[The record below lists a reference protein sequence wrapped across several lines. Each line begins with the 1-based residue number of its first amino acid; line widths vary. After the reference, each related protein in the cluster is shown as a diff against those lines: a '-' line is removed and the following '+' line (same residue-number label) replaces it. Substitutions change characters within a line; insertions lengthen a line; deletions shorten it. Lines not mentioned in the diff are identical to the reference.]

1 MIYYTGDTHGEVEKL
16 IAFSERFH
24 LTPEDTIVILG
35 DAGWNYYT
43 DKRDFLAKS
52 FLKRL
57 GVTIFSIH
65 GNHEA
70 RPGKLSFYHE
80 AEWRGGSVYVED
92 EFPNILFAKDG
103 EVYDLD
109 GHIAIAIGGAYSV
122 DKYYRLSHWLK
133 WFSDEQPDDEMGN
146 DQQNDQPLDI
156 HPPGPIA
163 SHQNSQKQRVEGDDH
178 ADQNRRSAVSDH
190 QLIRHGDLAPG
201 DHAEGVKLGRFVPD
215 GLLQR
220 VDLLGDTRVGRAVA
234 DIPDLHQHGGPLFS
248 A

>member
-103 EVYDLD
+103 EVYPVVLEDAEEILARFD
-109 GHIAIAIGGAYSV
+109 GTDYVGIVPHSV
-122 DKYYRLSHWLK
+122 IPKYCEGMFPAKYGRVIDFMHVYDEEIEQYGSQIEWL
-133 WFSDEQPDDEMGN
+133 
-146 DQQNDQPLDI
+146 PLEE
-156 HPPGPIA
+156 A
-163 SHQNSQKQRVEGDDH
+163 
-178 ADQNRRSAVSDH
+178 
-190 QLIRHGDLAPG
+190 
-201 DHAEGVKLGRFVPD
+201 KLK
-215 GLLQR
+215 
-220 VDLLGDTRVGRAVA
+220 
-234 DIPDLHQHGGPLFS
+234 
-248 A
+248 

>member
-133 WFSDEQPDDEMGN
+133 WFSDEQPDDEIKARVESKLN
-146 DQQNDQPLDI
+146 ALDWNIDLVLSHTCPQKFVPVDAFLSCVDQSTVDRSTEEWLDTI
-156 HPPGPIA
+156 EDRLNYQHWLCGHWHIDKAVDRFRFLMDDFITLPDI
-163 SHQNSQKQRVEGDDH
+163 SSEHNSQE
-178 ADQNRRSAVSDH
+178 
-190 QLIRHGDLAPG
+190 
-201 DHAEGVKLGRFVPD
+201 
-215 GLLQR
+215 
-220 VDLLGDTRVGRAVA
+220 DT
-234 DIPDLHQHGGPLFS
+234 
-248 A
+248 

>member
-43 DKRDFLAKS
+43 DQRDYLAKS

-80 AEWRGGSVYVED
+80 TEWRGGIVYVED

-109 GHIAIAIGGAYSV
+109 GHTAIAIGGAYSV
-122 DKYYRLSHWLK
+122 DKHYRLSHWLK
-133 WFSDEQPDDEMGN
+133 WFPDEQPDDEIKACVESKLN
-146 DQQNDQPLDI
+146 ALDWNIDLVLSHTCPQKFVPVEAFLSCVDQSTVDRSTEEWLDTI
-156 HPPGPIA
+156 EDRLNYQHWLCGHWHIDKTVDKFRFLMDDFITLPDI
-163 SHQNSQKQRVEGDDH
+163 SSEHNSQED
-178 ADQNRRSAVSDH
+178 A
-190 QLIRHGDLAPG
+190 
-201 DHAEGVKLGRFVPD
+201 
-215 GLLQR
+215 
-220 VDLLGDTRVGRAVA
+220 
-234 DIPDLHQHGGPLFS
+234 
-248 A
+248 

>member
-16 IAFSERFH
+16 FTFSERFH

-80 AEWRGGSVYVED
+80 TEWRGGTVYVED
-92 EFPNILFAKDG
+92 EFPNILFARDG

-109 GHIAIAIGGAYSV
+109 GHTAIAIGGAYSV

-133 WFSDEQPDDEMGN
+133 WFPDEQPDDE
-146 DQQNDQPLDI
+146 I
-156 HPPGPIA
+156 KA
-163 SHQNSQKQRVEGDDH
+163 RVEAKLNALDW
-178 ADQNRRSAVSDH
+178 N
-190 QLIRHGDLAPG
+190 IDLVLSHTCPQ
-201 DHAEGVKLGRFVPD
+201 KFVPVEAF
-215 GLLQR
+215 LSC
-220 VDLLGDTRVGRAVA
+220 VDQSTVDRSTEEWLDTIEDRLNYQHWLCGHWHIDKAVDRFRFLMDDFITLPGIGSGHNA
-234 DIPDLHQHGGPLFS
+234 QEG